1 MNVHPRWKRG
11 DCEQS
16 CGQLEQHL
24 RIQEK
29 EIDML
34 AEHIREQEQRIDTTA
49 GESSTRQSRVEELE
63 GELEELILMVEN
75 KREALQ
81 GLKKD

>member
-1 MNVHPRWKRG
+1 
-11 DCEQS
+11 
-16 CGQLEQHL
+16 
-24 RIQEK
+24 
-29 EIDML
+29 ML

-63 GELEELILMVEN
+63 SELEELIVMVEN

-81 GLKKD
+81 GLRKD

>member
-1 MNVHPRWKRG
+1 
-11 DCEQS
+11 
-16 CGQLEQHL
+16 
-24 RIQEK
+24 
-29 EIDML
+29 ML

-81 GLKKD
+81 GLRKD